1 MRFLSSRPPAF
12 LALAL
17 AVLLVADSGVWVV
30 AVRRASLLSSDE
42 GTTKFEEDN
51 TAGGGATSLGGANGE
66 HNDNGMNVSF
76 VAEYPAYVAGSNAT
90 AHSLLSIA
98 CPRWED
104 GADRPPLVLSVVMD
118 KSGSMSGDKIRLL
131 KKTTEFL
138 VTRLSDKDK
147 MGVVAYDD
155 MVRARLLSLSLS
167 LSLSLLSLLSSLTA
181 PYLFVFGSLISR

>member
-42 GTTKFEEDN
+42 GTTKFEVDDGP
-51 TAGGGATSLGGANGE
+51 TAAGATSLGGANGE

-90 AHSLLSIA
+90 AHSLLSVA

-167 LSLSLLSLLSSLTA
+167 LSLLSSLTA
-181 PYLFVFGSLISR
+181 PYLFVFGSSPIAR